1 MVAGQGAGEAVAHQP
16 NNVWIETSRAT
27 FAGVGN
33 GDTTAVTAI
42 VAAPTKRR
50 FETNELRR
58 GIIHGFLLTVNASA
72 SSNHKA
78 TVRIYESDAGTY
90 NHWSETVD
98 LDSASNIQVRKM
110 IETPSP
116 LFDTPYYTITDV
128 LGGGGK
134 TYTILFYIKTME

>member
-1 MVAGQGAGEAVAHQP
+1 MAQQP
-16 NNVWIETSRAT
+16 KNVWIETSRAT
-27 FAGVGN
+27 FAGVDD
-33 GDTTAVTAI
+33 GDVTAVTAI

-58 GIIHGFLLTVNASA
+58 GIIHGFLLTVNASDGA
-72 SSNHKA
+72 GHKA
-78 TVRIYESDAGTY
+78 TVKIYESDAGTY

-98 LDSASNIQVRKM
+98 LDTNIQVRKM

-128 LGGGGK
+128 SGGDGK